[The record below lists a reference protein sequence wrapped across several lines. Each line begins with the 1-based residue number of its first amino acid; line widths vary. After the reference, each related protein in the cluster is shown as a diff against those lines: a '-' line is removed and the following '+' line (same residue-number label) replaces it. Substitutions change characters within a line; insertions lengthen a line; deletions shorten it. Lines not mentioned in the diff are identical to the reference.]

1 MYWIKRKI
9 WQIKNVMKWL
19 PKIWNQYDFDYHYSI
34 EVFKYQLQK
43 QAEFLESDKTNTM
56 CAKDRAKRIR
66 TVIKLMDKVYNEDY
80 SLEYQDVLKEAYG
93 EDVLDFDFVPNGE
106 YNGEKT
112 YTMKYK
118 YESWENSKEIDE
130 IQSELFKMSHEKQER
145 AHKILWKLIEKDI
158 RGWWD

>member
-1 MYWIKRKI
+1 
-9 WQIKNVMKWL
+9 MKWL

-34 EVFKYQLQK
+34 EVFKFQLQK

-93 EDVLDFDFVPNGE
+93 EDVLDFDFVPNGG